1 MIFLKIDTRE
11 RELISLINSK
21 NKNKD
26 SLVVEV
32 ETLSL
37 GDAILS
43 KDGVDLVMIERK
55 SIKDL
60 VSSIKDGRY
69 SEQSYRLNGT
79 SLHNHNIIYLI
90 EGDITKTL
98 LNKQMIYSSL
108 FSLNYCKGFSVIRT
122 FSLDETASFI
132 LNMAEYLGNPN
143 KKGAYYSSK
152 RDYYA
157 DAAAD
162 SDASANSVADDAS
175 AKCIVDTKYDE
186 KIQVYS
192 SVVKSVKKENITLNN
207 IGEIMLSQIPGVSN
221 NSAIAIMA
229 QFKNLVNL
237 IADLQEQGEECLKS
251 VIGANNKRLNK
262 TCIANVAKYLL
273 CEESDIFAKTS

>member
-43 KDGVDLVMIERK
+43 KDGQDLVMIERK

-132 LNMAEYLGNPN
+132 LNMAEY
-143 KKGAYYSSK
+143 
-152 RDYYA
+152 
-157 DAAAD
+157 
-162 SDASANSVADDAS
+162 
-175 AKCIVDTKYDE
+175 
-186 KIQVYS
+186 
-192 SVVKSVKKENITLNN
+192 
-207 IGEIMLSQIPGVSN
+207 
-221 NSAIAIMA
+221 
-229 QFKNLVNL
+229 
-237 IADLQEQGEECLKS
+237 
-251 VIGANNKRLNK
+251 
-262 TCIANVAKYLL
+262 
-273 CEESDIFAKTS
+273 